1 MRKEG
6 ERSHERNLQHQL
18 LRWQNVQIASRNL
31 EENVGKK
38 CLIEIVV
45 SADFA
50 SEWTRTED
58 SGQGQ

>member
-1 MRKEG
+1 MNE
-6 ERSHERNLQHQL
+6 NLQHQL